1 MSNDNFKINIH
12 DTLLQKLSDEND
24 YIDLADLVTKISR
37 TLAFLYLH
45 FLLCNIHDCKLNFI
59 SFSPVL
65 LVRCSPRLAFV
76 NCGQGIFFIHK
87 ILK

>member
-1 MSNDNFKINIH
+1 MSKNNFKINIH

-24 YIDLADLVTKISR
+24 YIDLADLVTKIS
-37 TLAFLYLH
+37 LAFLYLH

-76 NCGQGIFFIHK
+76 NCGQ
-87 ILK
+87 

>member
-1 MSNDNFKINIH
+1 MSKNNFKINIH

-24 YIDLADLVTKISR
+24 YIDLTDLVTKIS
-37 TLAFLYLH
+37 LAFLNLH

-65 LVRCSPRLAFV
+65 LLRCSPRLAFV
-76 NCGQGIFFIHK
+76 NCGQ
-87 ILK
+87 